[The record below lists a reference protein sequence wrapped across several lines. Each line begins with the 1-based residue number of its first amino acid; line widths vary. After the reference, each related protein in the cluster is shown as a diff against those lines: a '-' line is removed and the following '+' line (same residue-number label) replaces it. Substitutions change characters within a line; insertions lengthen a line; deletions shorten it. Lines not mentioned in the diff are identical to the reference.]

1 MEVIGAVSSVIALVE
16 ATSKLAKGL
25 THLAQRWHN
34 APEEINAL
42 SLATQQLCVK
52 FAYVQQTVTDSPTI
66 LVDDVPRLGLTQ
78 LVSKAQSVTAELST
92 LHDRLESYDAIF
104 QKARWAVKDAKT
116 AKTALDKVKDI
127 EEGLS
132 MWISFISLKG
142 HSLTLKHFRETQQ
155 LLTVGFTEMKQM
167 FSTITT
173 NAPLPASPLLLSKS
187 EPTPL
192 PSCSAASTSLSTA
205 RNHPTTAVRRV
216 AKGFVWQASSAW
228 KSWGLTG
235 TVIKS
240 TKGASIDYDVAI
252 SLQLPMA
259 WWFGSHIL
267 KGEMA
272 RVLDYSHPFLLACQS
287 NDVAVVREMLRNGE
301 GRPTDEDPE
310 GDGPL
315 WYAVCHDS
323 IEVLAE
329 LLDNGAN
336 IDTNTIGTRTTLL
349 AMAAKLRHLE
359 MLREYVVL
367 DPQSTWQTVTVLH
380 VVAAS
385 GDGPDVDALISRGHD
400 VESKT
405 DENLT
410 PIACAVRFG
419 NASTYL
425 ALLAHGAE
433 LKYSLYSVEIMLHEA
448 VALQAQMPDSS
459 YFLLPKMADYESII
473 KHIVQHGSPNINIA
487 IRVQPGD
494 DNYPPRFHGHS
505 TTPRQLA
512 EAFGPKTE
520 AWFLTLLR
528 ESGQPHYF
536 TKKDKRRLR
545 TLRFAGY
552 APQGYVLS
560 DGENFSEDDETDQ
573 SDDQSKDQSDMN
585 DGEGDASS
593 TQDEPSDVEEEEQF
607 WDAEQG
613 L

>member
-1 MEVIGAVSSVIALVE
+1 M
-16 ATSKLAKGL
+16 
-25 THLAQRWHN
+25 
-34 APEEINAL
+34 
-42 SLATQQLCVK
+42 
-52 FAYVQQTVTDSPTI
+52 
-66 LVDDVPRLGLTQ
+66 
-78 LVSKAQSVTAELST
+78 
-92 LHDRLESYDAIF
+92 
-104 QKARWAVKDAKT
+104 
-116 AKTALDKVKDI
+116 
-127 EEGLS
+127 
-132 MWISFISLKG
+132 
-142 HSLTLKHFRETQQ
+142 
-155 LLTVGFTEMKQM
+155 
-167 FSTITT
+167 
-173 NAPLPASPLLLSKS
+173 
-187 EPTPL
+187 
-192 PSCSAASTSLSTA
+192 
-205 RNHPTTAVRRV
+205 
-216 AKGFVWQASSAW
+216 
-228 KSWGLTG
+228 
-235 TVIKS
+235 
-240 TKGASIDYDVAI
+240 
-252 SLQLPMA
+252 
-259 WWFGSHIL
+259 
-267 KGEMA
+267 
-272 RVLDYSHPFLLACQS
+272 
-287 NDVAVVREMLRNGE
+287 
-301 GRPTDEDPE
+301 
-310 GDGPL
+310 
-315 WYAVCHDS
+315 CHDS

-359 MLREYVVL
+359 MLRMLLQRGASTDHCDVYGGDVHFYCWGSEDSSNKGFSATEITNVLGEYVVL

-385 GDGPDVDALISRGHD
+385 GDGPDVDASISRGHD

-494 DNYPPRFHGHS
+494 DSYPPRFHGHS

-560 DGENFSEDDETDQ
+560 DGENFSEDGETDQ
-573 SDDQSKDQSDMN
+573 SDDQSKDQFDMN